1 MDENTVRLLDLFRA
15 YEPDAEL
22 RALLDDVKIFSAEVD
37 MKTRS
42 ALVTICPERYVT
54 LKQVRSIERGI
65 SRAYGIHKFT
75 LRTCYGKEHLALLQP
90 EDVGAYLKEL
100 FAPSM
105 SILAGCAYSRDG
117 ETVTLQ
123 LRGNGKDLLRPHVTR
138 AERWLKDMFDTNIK
152 IDVQAGNNLDAQ
164 GLFEATEKIRM
175 EAIEKLPQAK
185 ESTAPTAKI
194 PAAVNSNL
202 LYGKPIKGDP
212 IPLSS
217 ITMDSGR
224 VVRNVKKY
232 LTNEKCGG
240 IIGAISQQN

>member
-100 FAPSM
+100 F
-105 SILAGCAYSRDG
+105 D
-117 ETVTLQ
+117 
-123 LRGNGKDLLRPHVTR
+123 
-138 AERWLKDMFDTNIK
+138 
-152 IDVQAGNNLDAQ
+152 
-164 GLFEATEKIRM
+164 
-175 EAIEKLPQAK
+175 
-185 ESTAPTAKI
+185 KI
-194 PAAVNSNL
+194 PLGVL
-202 LYGKPIKGDP
+202 
-212 IPLSS
+212 
-217 ITMDSGR
+217 
-224 VVRNVKKY
+224 
-232 LTNEKCGG
+232 
-240 IIGAISQQN
+240 Q